1 MYSNLNNMNSHGV
14 LDKRAGNSVLKKW
27 SRHVCYLLGG
37 RLSKREKTVLKT
49 KGRVFSLMDQP
60 RPVN

>member
-1 MYSNLNNMNSHGV
+1 MYNNLNNMNSHGV

-27 SRHVCYLLGG
+27 SRHLLGG
-37 RLSKREKTVLKT
+37 RLSKREKIVLKT